1 MDLGFYKFPELLR
14 KSLKKYYFTDQ
25 TVKLLPKKFK
35 ESWRKKYWP
44 ESNKIK
50 KKIIKNT
57 DRYNISVQ
65 KLEEVLQ
72 LVLVYFGKCL
82 QIQNHHFNRGYEN
95 K

>member
-1 MDLGFYKFPELLR
+1 MDLGFYKFAELLR

-50 KKIIKNT
+50 KKIKKNRRGFT
-57 DRYNISVQ
+57 INISLLREMFANS
-65 KLEEVLQ
+65 KSS
-72 LVLVYFGKCL
+72 F
-82 QIQNHHFNRGYEN
+82 
-95 K
+95 